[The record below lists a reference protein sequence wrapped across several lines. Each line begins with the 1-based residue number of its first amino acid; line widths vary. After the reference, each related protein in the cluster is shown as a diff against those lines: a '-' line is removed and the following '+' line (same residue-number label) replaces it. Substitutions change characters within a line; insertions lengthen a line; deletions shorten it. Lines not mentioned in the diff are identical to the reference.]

1 MRAKGWAL
9 ASAGVLAALLILWAL
24 PSVAADEPTQ
34 PGSTVQSDIK
44 KDANKAKGEGAEIK
58 RETPV
63 SGELGKGSEQPMR
76 VPEIS
81 GASAQ
86 QTFDLDSP
94 EIYEMLKFQDQ
105 QSAVSF

>member
-1 MRAKGWAL
+1 MRAKPWSI
-9 ASAGVLAALLILWAL
+9 ASAGVLAALVILWAL

-34 PGSTVQSDIK
+34 PGTTVQSDIK
-44 KDANKAKGEGAEIK
+44 KDTTEAKGERSDIQ

-81 GASAQ
+81 SASEQ